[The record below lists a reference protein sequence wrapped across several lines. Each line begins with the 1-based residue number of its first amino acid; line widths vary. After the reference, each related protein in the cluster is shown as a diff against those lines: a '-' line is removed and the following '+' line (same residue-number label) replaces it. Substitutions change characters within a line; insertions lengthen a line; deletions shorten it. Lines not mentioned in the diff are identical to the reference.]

1 MSIQLCISDLEHVI
15 KFITSNADSSSLFL
29 CVYHKILIH
38 INVFTI
44 YLYFKEIKAL
54 LFLDTVKILHYLKI
68 TVIKL
73 RNVKYAFRFLKG
85 TLQFSICF
93 ENNSS
98 SHSILEVTL
107 LITSANYL

>member
-1 MSIQLCISDLEHVI
+1 MLTALP
-15 KFITSNADSSSLFL
+15 FFL
-29 CVYHKILIH
+29 KYVHHKILIH

-73 RNVKYAFRFLKG
+73 RNVKYAFGFLKG
-85 TLQFSICF
+85 TLQFSI
-93 ENNSS
+93 
-98 SHSILEVTL
+98 
-107 LITSANYL
+107 